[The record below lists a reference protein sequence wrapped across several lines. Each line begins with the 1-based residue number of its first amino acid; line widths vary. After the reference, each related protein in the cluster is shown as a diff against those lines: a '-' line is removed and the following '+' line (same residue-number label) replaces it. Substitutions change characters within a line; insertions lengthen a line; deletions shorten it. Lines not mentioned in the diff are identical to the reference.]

1 MASMTEPQG
10 RPLAGFDAATY
21 GDRFADVYD
30 DWYADVTDTAACVA
44 TVADLARTAAA
55 PAGVVGTGGGD
66 ADVNDGDDGDDGD
79 RPRVLELGVGTG
91 RLAIPLA
98 EGGMEVT
105 GVDASATMLAALATK
120 PGGVAVRP
128 VRGDM
133 ADLPTDH
140 PALADRLFHVV
151 LIAYNTLFNL
161 VDDGAQQRCLERAA
175 ALVHP
180 AGSVVVEAFV
190 PDPGASSGDS
200 VTTRQVT
207 TDRVVLSVSRTD
219 AAARLVVGQ
228 YVDISEAG
236 VRLRPWQ
243 VRWTSPE
250 GLDALATAAG
260 LIRRHRWADWER
272 TPFTAD
278 ATTHVSVYRRS

>member
-1 MASMTEPQG
+1 MTDPQG

-55 PAGVVGTGGGD
+55 PAGAVGTGGGD
-66 ADVNDGDDGDDGD
+66 GDDGDNGGDGD

-91 RLAIPLA
+91 RLAIPLVTA
-98 EGGMEVT
+98 GVEVT
-105 GVDASATMLAALATK
+105 GVDASPAMLAALAAK
-120 PGGVAVRP
+120 PGGATVRP

-133 ADLPTDH
+133 ADLPPAH
-140 PALADRLFHVV
+140 PALADGRFHVV

-180 AGSVVVEAFV
+180 DGSVVVEAFV

-207 TDRVVLSVSRTD
+207 ADRVVLSVSRTD

-243 VRWTSPE
+243 VRWVSPD
-250 GLDALATAAG
+250 GLDALAAAAG
-260 LIRRHRWADWER
+260 LTRHHRWADWR
-272 TPFTAD
+272 RAPFTTD